1 MSHFLAASFLFL
13 VFICSQP
20 FQVIGTGRYGGTSNL
35 TPSSSPSPVAVKP
48 TPHSSSASSSAAAAG
63 NHTDLKTVIN
73 IIKKFQNEKTK
84 QNSSVQHKKTQITIE
99 TKTDQA
105 TTSTKPKLQM
115 ALTTE
120 EPSTPD
126 IAVLL
131 PTTTGKPHLPVSL
144 CHLPTLPSS
153 VNNFT
158 LPSTQFP
165 QHRHPLRVCAGLHW
179 RKTNSQLWRQHIATL
194 VSTNKCSSAK
204 RSLPSRY
211 VCRVACRN
219 QTFPGEV
226 IGNISNKVFKLTFP
240 FLFQTLS

>member
-1 MSHFLAASFLFL
+1 
-13 VFICSQP
+13 
-20 FQVIGTGRYGGTSNL
+20 
-35 TPSSSPSPVAVKP
+35 
-48 TPHSSSASSSAAAAG
+48 
-63 NHTDLKTVIN
+63 
-73 IIKKFQNEKTK
+73 
-84 QNSSVQHKKTQITIE
+84 
-99 TKTDQA
+99 
-105 TTSTKPKLQM
+105 M

-219 QTFPGEV
+219 QTFPGELNSQSNRCLYTNHLSHEASNFQVLVNPCSFRLEYVPVTRPRLPECAV
-226 IGNISNKVFKLTFP
+226 IGGVEQRTFTDCKGVKREKASYTFIGRTVFEEGGGPKKAGKVTADRLIYYSSGNGEALATNFEVLVLKH
-240 FLFQTLS
+240 